1 MRKTLIATCFAA
13 LLSLSV
19 AGMPARGQAL
29 SEQNFAQVQQLIAPH
44 EGEGL
49 WRHIPWETDLTAARR
64 KAAEQGK
71 PLLIWA
77 GGGSAPLGGC

>member
-1 MRKTLIATCFAA
+1 MTIARFIIIPITVVLTFSAS
-13 LLSLSV
+13 LLTAELTEKNYDEV
-19 AGMPARGQAL
+19 K
-29 SEQNFAQVQQLIAPH
+29 QLIQPQ

-49 WRHIPWETDLTAARR
+49 WRHVDWQTDLVAARR
-64 KAAEQGK
+64 MAAEQGK